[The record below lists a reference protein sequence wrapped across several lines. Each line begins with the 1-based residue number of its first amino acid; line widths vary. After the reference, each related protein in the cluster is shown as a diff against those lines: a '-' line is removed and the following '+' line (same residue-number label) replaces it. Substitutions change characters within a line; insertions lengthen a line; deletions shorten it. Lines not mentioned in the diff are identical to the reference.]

1 MLAVFDEDTTTSDYC
16 LTTVDNPW
24 NPFTQWDEWY
34 AYDSS
39 MGYRTPE
46 RLARMMRT
54 LAIEA
59 RVDDE
64 STMADEAMDE
74 LIRLSPYPIYTKVTK
89 ETNCKELDKNLV
101 KIS

>member
-1 MLAVFDEDTTTSDYC
+1 MVIDLEAPTTDEEYC
-16 LTTVDNPW
+16 LTTIDNPW

-34 AYDSS
+34 AYDTS

-54 LAIEA
+54 LAVAA

-64 STMADEAMDE
+64 DMVADEAKDE
-74 LIRLSPYPIYTKVTK
+74 LIRLDPLNLLVKVTK
-89 ETNCKELDKNLV
+89 DTDCTKLATL
-101 KIS
+101 

>member
-1 MLAVFDEDTTTSDYC
+1 MLLDVLEGNKTEDYC
-16 LTTVDNPW
+16 LTTIDNPW

-34 AYDSS
+34 AYDTS

-54 LAIEA
+54 LAVAA

-64 STMADEAMDE
+64 DMVADEAMNE
-74 LIRLSPYPIYTKVTK
+74 LVRLDPLNRYVKVTK
-89 ETNCKELDKNLV
+89 DTDCRQLGG
-101 KIS
+101 IS